1 MHTDLRYAH
10 IDRIE
15 AENAIAAVKY
25 VEEHPTEVEAV
36 LACFG
41 MADAL
46 NASQIENMCDQ
57 NSAAKVR
64 IYTIE
69 CMVSTGHLT
78 QIGWCAGYAV
88 YSL

>member
-1 MHTDLRYAH
+1 MHTDLRYAN
-10 IDRIE
+10 IAWIE
-15 AENAIAAVKY
+15 EQNALAAVKY
-25 VEEHPTEVEAV
+25 VEEHPAEVDAV

-57 NSAAKVR
+57 NSTAKVR

-78 QIGWCAGYAV
+78 QIGWRGGSAV

>member
-1 MHTDLRYAH
+1 MYTDLRYAN
-10 IDRIE
+10 IARTA
-15 AENAIAAVKY
+15 AENVIAAVKY

-41 MADAL
+41 MFDRL
-46 NASQIENMCDQ
+46 TASQIENMCDQ
-57 NSAAKVR
+57 TSDAKVR

-78 QIGWCAGYAV
+78 QIGWCAGYPV